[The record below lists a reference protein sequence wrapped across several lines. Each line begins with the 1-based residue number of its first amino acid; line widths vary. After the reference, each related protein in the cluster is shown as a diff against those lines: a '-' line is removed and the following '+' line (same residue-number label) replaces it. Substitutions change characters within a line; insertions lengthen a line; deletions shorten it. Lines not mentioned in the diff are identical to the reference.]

1 MQELHCQVD
10 DISLLGKDVYRVK
23 LTSDELRQVK
33 YQGGQYLTLLS
44 KGGHWIPFSIGN
56 APEENSHLE
65 LHIRLIPGH
74 ELAEQILNNLRKTRK
89 AHIQLPMGK
98 CVLRPGDRPVV
109 CIVGGTGFSPIKAML
124 ESAFSLND
132 PRQFHL
138 FWGAQTKED
147 FYLLELAKSWHSD
160 HDNFKFVPVVSGD
173 DDNWKG
179 ARGLVHFE
187 AIHQLEDLSQF
198 DFYVSGSEAMV
209 LAVYY
214 DLLDKGADKDR
225 IFSDMLDI
233 KRDMGEDL

>member
-10 DISLLGKDVYRVK
+10 DISLMGKDVYRVK
-23 LTSDELRQVK
+23 LASDELRQVK

-74 ELAEQILNNLRKTRK
+74 ELAEQILNTLRKTRK

-98 CVLRPGDRPVV
+98 CVLRAGDRPVV
-109 CIVGGTGFSPIKAML
+109 CIVGGTGFSPVKAML
-124 ESAFSLND
+124 ESAFVQQD
-132 PRQFHL
+132 AREFHL
-138 FWGAQTKED
+138 FWGAQSKAD
-147 FYLLELAKSWHSD
+147 FYLLELAESWQQQQK
-160 HDNFKFVPVVSGD
+160 NFKFTPVVSGD
-173 DDNWKG
+173 DDHWKG

-187 AIHQLEDLSQF
+187 AIRQLSDLSQY

-209 LAVYY
+209 MAVYY
-214 DLLDKGADKDR
+214 DLLEKGADKER

-233 KRDMGEDL
+233 KRDMGEDI